1 MPAAPVSGQEM
12 IEGQLN
18 AEERRILTEAIR
30 NAPQP
35 PRTLVEVGTWLGGGS
50 TLHILRAMQAN
61 GVGHLWGIEAHREM
75 YERMI
80 ANLRAAAPDALDRFT
95 PLFGFSEKVIPRW
108 LAELPTGTGVD
119 FVFLDGGDNPREQLA
134 EFQLLDPHIP
144 VGGQLLAHD
153 AKIRKGKWLGPFLRA
168 LDHWETTLHDVSD
181 EGLLH
186 AIKRAVSPS
195 PASRAA
201 ARRIEW
207 RMRLQ
212 PAEIAAAILPSAVCS
227 LILRLLP
234 NNLSRRLSDGR

>member
-108 LAELPTGTGVD
+108 LAELPTGQ
-119 FVFLDGGDNPREQLA
+119 REAIDLRV
-134 EFQLLDPHIP
+134 
-144 VGGQLLAHD
+144 VGGLPYTEVAGALGCTDVTA
-153 AKIRKGKWLGPFLRA
+153 RKRVSQGLRS
-168 LDHWETTLHDVSD
+168 LRTTMGD
-181 EGLLH
+181 
-186 AIKRAVSPS
+186 RT
-195 PASRAA
+195 
-201 ARRIEW
+201 
-207 RMRLQ
+207 
-212 PAEIAAAILPSAVCS
+212 
-227 LILRLLP
+227 
-234 NNLSRRLSDGR
+234 